1 MSNFERDEFEKQQKE
16 SAPKQDR
23 RNLLMIQQ
31 AAVHADHMTAD
42 PAWDQYLS
50 YLQDAIIKN
59 TQQRDAFM
67 TDLMNPLI
75 VNPDEISK
83 RRIAVIRLN
92 ERIDILTFVIAMPNQ
107 IKRLGALAVEKLK
120 ALTEIEESQAA

>member
-1 MSNFERDEFEKQQKE
+1 MSFDRDEFEKAKAD

-23 RNLLMIQQ
+23 RNLQMIQQ

-50 YLQDAIIKN
+50 YLQDAIEKN
-59 TQQRDAFM
+59 TAQRDAYIGQ
-67 TDLMNPLI
+67 LMNPLV

-83 RRIAVIRLN
+83 MRIAVIRLN
-92 ERIDILTFVIAMPNQ
+92 ERIDILIFVIAMPNQ
-107 IKRLGALAVEKLK
+107 IKRLGEIAVEKLK